1 MAKQYKEKCSQLF
14 IMENFLTIKNK
25 KVIDFYKKNKNL
37 NFESMNVIFVEILE
51 NLLRNTNPTLDSN
64 TAAAILDSINSLQT
78 QVNNIND
85 TVSKN
90 QNEINNMFTLKFIEF
105 KREYMEEIRLIIANN
120 STEKVAPIIKEYN
133 ESLLDKTRIMI
144 GDIIPKNHDSLYKC
158 IDSSLQQLHTNINN
172 DTNNLMK
179 SSLTKDVL
187 ENFSSNLD
195 EKITKTILSSQNTLN
210 SLLTST
216 EQRIDNRLSEI
227 KDISSKNDSSQST
240 LCTNINDLLRKMEN
254 SSSKGKISENLLFNV
269 IHTLYPIAQIES
281 VGTTKETGDIMLK
294 RKDKHPIMF
303 ENKNYD
309 RNVGQEEVRKF
320 IRDVEIQKCSG
331 IMLAQHFGIANKNNF
346 EIEVNNNNVLVYLH
360 CVEYNA
366 DKIKTAVD
374 IIDYFKDCIEE
385 LELDNGDNINMSKEF
400 LNDINKEYQ
409 NFINYKLSHIKN
421 IKDYNSKLLAQA
433 EELKLPSLE
442 HYLSKLFASSVSKDT
457 TCDYCN
463 YVAKNLR
470 ALTAHHR
477 GCALKKQHDLKR
489 REKLTQELANNK
501 NVLQYNPNV

>member
-1 MAKQYKEKCSQLF
+1 MVKQYKEKCSQLF

-25 KVIDFYKKNKNL
+25 KVLDFYKKNKNL

-227 KDISSKNDSSQST
+227 KDISSKNDS
-240 LCTNINDLLRKMEN
+240 
-254 SSSKGKISENLLFNV
+254 
-269 IHTLYPIAQIES
+269 
-281 VGTTKETGDIMLK
+281 
-294 RKDKHPIMF
+294 
-303 ENKNYD
+303 
-309 RNVGQEEVRKF
+309 
-320 IRDVEIQKCSG
+320 
-331 IMLAQHFGIANKNNF
+331 
-346 EIEVNNNNVLVYLH
+346 
-360 CVEYNA
+360 
-366 DKIKTAVD
+366 
-374 IIDYFKDCIEE
+374 
-385 LELDNGDNINMSKEF
+385 
-400 LNDINKEYQ
+400 
-409 NFINYKLSHIKN
+409 
-421 IKDYNSKLLAQA
+421 
-433 EELKLPSLE
+433 
-442 HYLSKLFASSVSKDT
+442 
-457 TCDYCN
+457 
-463 YVAKNLR
+463 
-470 ALTAHHR
+470 
-477 GCALKKQHDLKR
+477 
-489 REKLTQELANNK
+489 
-501 NVLQYNPNV
+501 